1 MKKYFKM
8 KKLNQLK
15 LMIIIA
21 LTTFATMAMGQ
32 KVVDGVVVDQNNQ
45 PIIGATVVEKGTNN
59 GSITDMDG
67 KFNLKLNDEANFLLV
82 TYIGYNS
89 TEVKPEGNLKVIMAE
104 STQLLEEV
112 TVTALGIKR
121 EKKAL
126 GYAVQDVSGDDLV
139 KARETNLL
147 NGLAG
152 KVAGVTIVG
161 NPSGIGASARVSI
174 RGERSLNINNNQP
187 LFVVDG
193 VPITNG
199 FNGSSGRSFQEVD
212 YGNGAGTVNPDDI
225 ETISVLKGPS
235 ATALYGSRAANGVI
249 VIKTKTGSNNKGLG
263 ISVNSTVS
271 FEDALILPD
280 YQNVYGQGL
289 NGEFNFVDGNGGGL
303 RDGVDESWGPRM
315 DGQLIAQYNSP
326 TSNGRRGAD
335 IGNVFGVI
343 GPVDLAAQIKERGSI
358 TATPFSAQ
366 PDNIKNFF
374 QTGSTYTNNVSI
386 AGSNDKSDFRVSFTA
401 LNQTGIVP
409 NTDLNRYTTS
419 LNGGYNLTDKF
430 KIRVNAN
437 LMNNKSGNRPNLSY
451 GTENIM
457 YLFNCWFP
465 RNNNIEDMRDYWQAG
480 RVGLNQFGYNYNYHD
495 NPYFNLYENTNGQ
508 DLNRVYGNVSLN
520 YQLTPGLSLM
530 LRSGTDINNEFRDR
544 KRAYST
550 QRFKLGSYR
559 EEKILNT
566 ESNSDFLL
574 TYNPDQTG
582 NAFTYSASL
591 GGNRLDA
598 RYKLSDISAP
608 ELAVPGIYSLNNS
621 RVALQ
626 SYTFESRKRINSM
639 YAFTNLAYNNFLYLD
654 LSLRNDWSST
664 LPANNNSYLYYSAS
678 TSFIFSEALG
688 LTDNILSFGKLRL
701 GYAQVGNDTDPYQ
714 LLATY
719 AAQTPAQGLPTFS
732 ESSNLPNS
740 DLKPEIS
747 TSIEVGTE
755 LKFWLNRV
763 GLDVTY
769 YNTDSRNQ
777 ILPIQLS
784 STTGYS
790 RRVINA
796 GLIQNRGLEAV
807 LHFSPI
813 VNKGD
818 GFKWDMDFNW
828 STNRS
833 EVKELFTDPVSG
845 QEIKSYVM
853 ADRYV
858 TVEARVGERMG
869 DMYGIGYERVSND
882 PNDTYYDK
890 TGQHVGEIVYS
901 ANGKPVPTTERIKL
915 GNYNPDWMAGI
926 RNTFGYKGISMSV
939 LLDTRQGGKL
949 YSHTQTV
956 GREGGIIAET
966 LEGRADGYDLTKE
979 GNGVIGD
986 GVVLQADGTFN
997 PNTTKLSARE
1007 WHTSYTVGRR
1017 LIEGVMYD
1025 ASFTKLREVTLSY
1038 TIPNK
1043 ITQRAGLKNV
1053 TISAVG
1059 RNLALWSKVPHVDPE
1074 TASTSGGTIIPGVE
1088 SVAIPSTRSFGFNLG
1103 LTF

>member
-1 MKKYFKM
+1 
-8 KKLNQLK
+8 
-15 LMIIIA
+15 MIIIA
-21 LTTFATMAMGQ
+21 LTTVASMAMGQ

-82 TYIGYNS
+82 TYIGYNT
-89 TEVKPEGNLKVIMAE
+89 TEVKPDGNVKVVMAE

-212 YGNGAGTVNPDDI
+212 YGNGEGTVNPDDI

-465 RNNNIEDMRDYWQAG
+465 RNNNIEDMRDYWQSG

-495 NPYFNLYENTNGQ
+495 NPYFNLFENTNGQ
-508 DLNRVYGNVSLN
+508 DLNRVFGNVSLN

-574 TYNPDQTG
+574 TYNPDQSG
-582 NAFTYSASL
+582 KAFTYSASL

-747 TSIEVGTE
+747 SSIEIGTE

-807 LHFSPI
+807 LHISPI

-890 TGQHVGEIVYS
+890 TGQHVGEIIYS

-926 RNTFGYKGISMSV
+926 RNTFGYKGINMSV
-939 LLDTRQGGKL
+939 LLDTRQGGKI

-986 GVVLQADGTFN
+986 GVVLQADGTFA

-1007 WHTSYTVGRR
+1007 WHTSYTLGRR